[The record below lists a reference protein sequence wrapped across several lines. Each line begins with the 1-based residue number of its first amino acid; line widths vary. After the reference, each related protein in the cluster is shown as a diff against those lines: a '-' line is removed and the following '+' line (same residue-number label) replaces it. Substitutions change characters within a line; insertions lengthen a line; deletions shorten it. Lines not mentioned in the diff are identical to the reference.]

1 MKSKLELTQVLELA
15 DKDFKIIIITAFH
28 MFKSLVET

>member
-1 MKSKLELTQVLELA
+1 MKGKLELTQVLELV
-15 DKDFKIIIITAFH
+15 DKDFKIIIITTFH